1 MAMNWKIKPRS
12 SLTTKLAKELSIAPL
27 LAQLLVNRGIDNK
40 ESARAFLSPRL
51 SDMADPRLLTG
62 MEEAVDVIYNAV
74 CGQEPIT
81 IYGDYDADGLTGA
94 ALLYHFFKQI
104 NVPSRIY
111 VPNRLT
117 EGYGL
122 NGRAIERIARER
134 RGVLITV
141 DCGISNMKEVAIAKR
156 LGLKVVITDHHKIPA
171 DSNFL
176 CPTVNPHRED
186 SLYPDQNLAGVGVAF
201 LLAVA
206 VRSRLREKGYFKN
219 HNEPEIKDLL
229 DLVAIGTIADQVAL
243 IGQNRAFV
251 RQGLAC
257 LKHTKW
263 NGLKALLMASCVD
276 PLDIDPRDIAFRIAP
291 RLNAP
296 GRISSPNICVRLLT
310 DENIEVN
317 EQLATE
323 INQANAVRQRLEQ
336 NVLGEIYEAIERDN
350 GQLAESVLVFG
361 GEGWHEGVLGIVASR
376 LVDSYSRP
384 ALVLTFEGEMAKG
397 SGRSIDQFDLY
408 EAISQLESLF
418 ERFGG
423 HSHAAG
429 FALKRK
435 NFHKLKRAISEIG
448 LEKLQSRD
456 LRPVLE
462 IDAEIDFSD
471 VSWNLIKEVE
481 ALAPFG
487 NGNPEPLFCTRSA
500 EIVEARVVG
509 EKHLKMLLRQDG
521 KIYDAIG
528 FSMGNRKPKV
538 GHCIDIA
545 YTPQLN
551 RWQGHEN
558 IQLRLID
565 FRSPTT

>member
-1 MAMNWKIKPRS
+1 
-12 SLTTKLAKELSIAPL
+12 
-27 LAQLLVNRGIDNK
+27 
-40 ESARAFLSPRL
+40 
-51 SDMADPRLLTG
+51 
-62 MEEAVDVIYNAV
+62 
-74 CGQEPIT
+74 
-81 IYGDYDADGLTGA
+81 
-94 ALLYHFFKQI
+94 
-104 NVPSRIY
+104 
-111 VPNRLT
+111 
-117 EGYGL
+117 
-122 NGRAIERIARER
+122 
-134 RGVLITV
+134 
-141 DCGISNMKEVAIAKR
+141 
-156 LGLKVVITDHHKIPA
+156 
-171 DSNFL
+171 
-176 CPTVNPHRED
+176 
-186 SLYPDQNLAGVGVAF
+186 
-201 LLAVA
+201 
-206 VRSRLREKGYFKN
+206 
-219 HNEPEIKDLL
+219 
-229 DLVAIGTIADQVAL
+229 
-243 IGQNRAFV
+243 
-251 RQGLAC
+251 
-257 LKHTKW
+257 
-263 NGLKALLMASCVD
+263 
-276 PLDIDPRDIAFRIAP
+276 
-291 RLNAP
+291 
-296 GRISSPNICVRLLT
+296 
-310 DENIEVN
+310 
-317 EQLATE
+317 
-323 INQANAVRQRLEQ
+323 
-336 NVLGEIYEAIERDN
+336 
-350 GQLAESVLVFG
+350 
-361 GEGWHEGVLGIVASR
+361 SR

>member
-1 MAMNWKIKPRS
+1 MPMNWKIKPRCP
-12 SLTTKLAKELSIAPL
+12 LATKLAKELSISPL
-27 LAQLLVNRGIDNK
+27 FAQLLVNRGIDNK
-40 ESARAFLSPRL
+40 GSAKAFLSPRL
-51 SDMADPRLLTG
+51 SDMADPRLLSG
-62 MEEAVDVIYNAV
+62 MDEAVELICNAISD
-74 CGQEPIT
+74 QEAIT

-104 NVPSRIY
+104 KVPSRIY

-122 NGRAIERIARER
+122 NERAIEQIARR
-134 RGVLITV
+134 RGGVLITV
-141 DCGISNMKEVAIAKR
+141 DCGISNMKEVAVARK
-156 LGLKVVITDHHKIPA
+156 LGLKVVITDHHKIPP

-219 HNEPEIKDLL
+219 VNEPGLKDLL

-243 IGQNRAFV
+243 IGQNRVFV

-263 NGLKALLMASCVD
+263 NGLKALLLASCVD
-276 PLDIDPRDIAFRIAP
+276 PQDIDPKDIAFRIAP

-296 GRISSPNICVRLLT
+296 GRISSPNICVRLLI
-310 DENIEVN
+310 DENTEII

-323 INQANAVRQRLEQ
+323 VNRANTVRQRLEQ
-336 NVLGEIYEAIERDN
+336 NVLGEIYEAIETDN
-350 GQLAESVLVFG
+350 GQPSESILVFG
-361 GEGWHEGVLGIVASR
+361 REGWHEGVLGIVASR
-376 LVDSYSRP
+376 LVDSFCRP
-384 ALVLTFEGEMAKG
+384 ALVFTFDGDIAKG
-397 SGRSIDQFDLY
+397 SGRSIEQFDLY

-429 FALKRK
+429 FALRRK
-435 NFHKLKRAISEIG
+435 NFLTLKRAISEIA
-448 LEKLQSRD
+448 LEKLQDKD

-462 IDAEIDFSD
+462 IDAEIGFSEI
-471 VSWNLIKEVE
+471 SWNLIKGTE

-487 NGNPEPLFCTRSA
+487 SGNPEPLFCTRSA
-500 EIVEARVVG
+500 EVVEARIVG
-509 EKHLKMLLRQDG
+509 NKHLKMHLRRDG
-521 KIYDAIG
+521 KVYDAIG
-528 FSMGNRKPKV
+528 FGMGTRKPKV
-538 GHCIDIA
+538 GDCIDIV

-551 RWQGHEN
+551 HWQGHES
-558 IQLRLID
+558 IQLRLVD
-565 FRSPTT
+565 FKSSTI